1 MNKILGLI
9 NLLVGTAGLYA
20 IGRLIYMHTLYYTD
34 FGIFIITMIML
45 MFIILSGVI
54 LNTIGYLTNFKESDY
69 KNGYALVIGIVM
81 FVGLAYNWTTE
92 IKESEYDKIKSLYK
106 ETKNNHEVEKLFKAK
121 FKKSKEDN
129 IITRAEYFELKRINQ
144 YYFYLKNKSIK
155 KTRKNFTLE

>member
-1 MNKILGLI
+1 
-9 NLLVGTAGLYA
+9 
-20 IGRLIYMHTLYYTD
+20 MHTLYYTD
-34 FGIFIITMIML
+34 FGIFTITMIAL

-69 KNGYALVIGIVM
+69 KNEYVFVIGIVV
-81 FVGLAYNWTTE
+81 FVGLAYSWTTE
-92 IKESEYDKIKSLYK
+92 IKESEYNEIKSFYQ
-106 ETKNNHEVEKLFKAK
+106 ETKNNPEVEKLFLAK

-155 KTRKNFTLE
+155 KITKNLTLE